1 MRQNEAAADM
11 AVRAHRAKVLASIE
25 YTPVLPIELRG
36 EYRALP
42 ERETLELFY
51 DIISESKI
59 KTFVT
64 SRIIQVL
71 LDRGIVC
78 ESIKMLNLEICL
90 L

>member
-1 MRQNEAAADM
+1 M

-25 YTPVLPIELRG
+25 YTPVLPIELRE